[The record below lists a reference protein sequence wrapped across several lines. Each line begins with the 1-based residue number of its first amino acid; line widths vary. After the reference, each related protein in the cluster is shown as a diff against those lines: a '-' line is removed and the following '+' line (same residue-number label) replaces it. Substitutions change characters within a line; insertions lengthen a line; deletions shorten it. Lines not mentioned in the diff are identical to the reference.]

1 MSDVY
6 QPPPM
11 DYDNMEP
18 PPDFY
23 FDGDDGY
30 YDAFDYDPTDEPNP
44 FLEPLPPPV
53 DLPDDE
59 HDMQDWNWH
68 ETRIIGVEREERLN
82 PYEIGVIDV
91 YSNPATGDLGGS
103 YLTIADFPD
112 SDAAIAYANDLQ
124 AEMDEQAIPVYEITT
139 FAENKA
145 FERQPE
151 PANWRSASAEEY
163 ASYEYMRDLGLFDA
177 DDPPDTSIEPLIET
191 ALELGGVVELELDDE
206 TAFQALH
213 LIGIDTAD
221 FNPDD
226 NPPPYRDEHTGTAYW
241 IGIFQP
247 DKDDPEN
254 CVTSILSLGQNPDTG
269 EMEAQLAPCVPG
281 DWDKTYGVAEYLI
294 QIAERGGI
302 EQVFDTAEGM
312 ALATDQHDQWQVE
325 RGLQLSPESASDIA
339 DMTDFKP
346 EVDL

>member
-30 YDAFDYDPTDEPNP
+30 YDAFDYDPFPMNES
-44 FLEPLPPPV
+44 LPPPV
-53 DLPDDE
+53 DLPDSE

-68 ETRIIGVEREERLN
+68 ETRLIGVERENRLN
-82 PYEIGVIDV
+82 PYEIGVMDV
-91 YSNPATGDLGGS
+91 YSNPGTGDLGGS
-103 YLTIADFPD
+103 YLTLASFPD
-112 SDAAIAYANDLQ
+112 SDSAIAYANELQ
-124 AEMDEQAIPVYEITT
+124 AEMDEQEIPVYEMTT

-151 PANWRSASAEEY
+151 PANWRSASPEEY

-191 ALELGGVVELELDDE
+191 AVELGGVVELELDDD
-206 TAFQALH
+206 TAFQALRR
-213 LIGIDTAD
+213 IGIDTGD

-226 NPPPYRDEHTGTAYW
+226 NPPPYRDEQTGTAYW

-247 DKDDPEN
+247 DQDDPEN

-281 DWDKTYGVAEYLI
+281 DWDKTYDVAEYLI

-312 ALATDQHDQWQVE
+312 ALATDQRDQWQAE